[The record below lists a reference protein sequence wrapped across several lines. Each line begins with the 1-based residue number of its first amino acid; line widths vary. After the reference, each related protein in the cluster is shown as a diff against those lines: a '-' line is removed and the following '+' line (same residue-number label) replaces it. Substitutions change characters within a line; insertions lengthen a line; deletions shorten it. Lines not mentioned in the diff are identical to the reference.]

1 MTTLLRLMKTLIIV
15 LLIIHLLIGCY
26 TFKPVSKMPDWKLQ
40 QEYLDIQYKLS
51 EVKSKYNSPTNNA
64 TGYINNYAG
73 VARYLVPYP
82 GVFNSS
88 ILTRSTFSAGEK
100 VKLKDD
106 IATLSERLSK
116 LRLEMSKRGI
126 YSP

>member
-1 MTTLLRLMKTLIIV
+1 MKTLIIV

-26 TFKPVSKMPDWKLQ
+26 TFKPVSKMSDWQLQ

-51 EVKSKYNSPTNNA
+51 EVKSKYNSPTNNT

-73 VARYLVPYP
+73 VASQLVPYP

-88 ILTRSTFSAGEK
+88 ILSTFSAGEK

-106 IATLSERLSK
+106 MATLSERLSK

>member
-1 MTTLLRLMKTLIIV
+1 MKTLIIV

-26 TFKPVSKMPDWKLQ
+26 TFKPVSKMSDWQLQ

-51 EVKSKYNSPTNNA
+51 EVKSKYNSPTNNT
-64 TGYINNYAG
+64 TGYINNYAD
-73 VARYLVPYP
+73 VASQLAPYP
-82 GVFNSS
+82 GVLNSS
-88 ILTRSTFSAGEK
+88 ILSTFSAGEK
-100 VKLKDD
+100 VKLQDD
-106 IATLSERLSK
+106 ITTLSERLSK

>member
-1 MTTLLRLMKTLIIV
+1 MKKLIIV

-26 TFKPVSKMPDWKLQ
+26 TFKPVSRLSDGQLQ

-51 EVKSKYNSPTNNA
+51 EVKSKYNSPTNNT
-64 TGYINNYAG
+64 TGYIKNYAD
-73 VARYLVPYP
+73 VASQTVPYP
-82 GVFNSS
+82 GEYNSA
-88 ILTRSTFSAGEK
+88 ILSTFSAGEK

-106 IATLSERLSK
+106 IATLSARLSK

>member
-1 MTTLLRLMKTLIIV
+1 MKTLIIV
-15 LLIIHLLIGCY
+15 LLIHLLIGCY
-26 TFKPVSKMPDWKLQ
+26 TFKPVSKMPDWQLQ

-51 EVKSKYNSPTNNA
+51 EVKSKYNSPTYNT
-64 TGYINNYAG
+64 TGYIKDYAG
-73 VARYLVPYP
+73 VASQLVPYP

-88 ILTRSTFSAGEK
+88 ILSTFFAGEK